1 MEEKRLLQEQVLKH
15 QEELIEMA
23 DQIFDLKEISFEEV
37 KSAALLEDYLEK
49 QGFEVE
55 RGIAGLPTAFRA
67 VYKNG
72 TGGPSI
78 GLLCEYDALK
88 NMGHGCGHHM
98 QGPGILGA
106 AVSLK
111 EVLKD
116 IPYQLVVYGT
126 PGEETDGG
134 KIQMVDRGCFND
146 IDVALMIHGG
156 AATQTDVKSMALTT
170 VHVTFHGV
178 TAHAAIAPDKGRSA
192 IDAMLLAFSGI
203 EFLREHV
210 KDDTRMNYTILGQ
223 YPGANVIPEKAEAA
237 FDLRSYNSAYLE
249 QVIKRFENVIKG
261 ASIMTDTTYE
271 IQYTSHFESKVPARN
286 LNAIVNE
293 NAKLVQAPNIQ
304 PSREKTGSTDF
315 GNVMYRVPGTCLRI
329 AFVKDGT
336 PSHSAAFIEAGKS
349 EAAHKAV
356 VLGAQIIA
364 MTAYDLITEPEL
376 MESVRNEFA
385 ENKKK
390 MLEN

>member
-1 MEEKRLLQEQVLKH
+1 
-15 QEELIEMA
+15 
-23 DQIFDLKEISFEEV
+23 
-37 KSAALLEDYLEK
+37 
-49 QGFEVE
+49 
-55 RGIAGLPTAFRA
+55 
-67 VYKNG
+67 
-72 TGGPSI
+72 
-78 GLLCEYDALK
+78 
-88 NMGHGCGHHM
+88 
-98 QGPGILGA
+98 
-106 AVSLK
+106 
-111 EVLKD
+111 
-116 IPYQLVVYGT
+116 
-126 PGEETDGG
+126 
-134 KIQMVDRGCFND
+134 
-146 IDVALMIHGG
+146 
-156 AATQTDVKSMALTT
+156 
-170 VHVTFHGV
+170 
-178 TAHAAIAPDKGRSA
+178 
-192 IDAMLLAFSGI
+192 
-203 EFLREHV
+203 
-210 KDDTRMNYTILGQ
+210 
-223 YPGANVIPEKAEAA
+223 
-237 FDLRSYNSAYLE
+237 
-249 QVIKRFENVIKG
+249 
-261 ASIMTDTTYE
+261 MTDTTYE

-376 MESVRNEFA
+376 IESVRNEFA